1 MVLASLGSHEE
12 GERRAR
18 QIYVIKDAL
27 GPLVTDAYVG
37 VCCKSLQ
44 KLCAKVKMSMLKTQ
58 ENTQVRNTAFDG
70 LVSSDYQNF
79 VNNPVVCE
87 RIVDP
92 QWDPPTLAVARWV

>member
-18 QIYVIKDAL
+18 QLYVIKDAL

-44 KLCAKVKMSMLKTQ
+44 KLCAKVKVSMLR
-58 ENTQVRNTAFDG
+58 ERVNTQMRNTAFDG
-70 LVSSDYQNF
+70 LVSSDYQRY
-79 VNNPVVCE
+79 VNSPDVCE
-87 RIVDP
+87 RIFDP
-92 QWDPPTLAVARWV
+92 KWDPTCKVIARWV

>member
-44 KLCAKVKMSMLKTQ
+44 KLCAKVKMSMLRTQ
-58 ENTQVRNTAFDG
+58 ENTRAKITAFDG
-70 LVSSDYQNF
+70 LVSSDYQNY

>member
-18 QIYVIKDAL
+18 QLYVIKDAL

-44 KLCAKVKMSMLKTQ
+44 KLCAKVKASMLRPPD
-58 ENTQVRNTAFDG
+58 NTQRDTTFDA
-70 LVSSDYQNF
+70 LVSSSYQDY
-79 VNNPVVCE
+79 VNNPDVCE
-87 RIVDP
+87 RIVD
-92 QWDPPTLAVARWV
+92 A

>member
-18 QIYVIKDAL
+18 QLYVIKDAL

-44 KLCAKVKMSMLKTQ
+44 KLCAKVKVSMLRTR
-58 ENTQVRNTAFDG
+58 ENTQMRNTAFDA
-70 LVSSDYQNF
+70 LVSSDYQHY
-79 VNNPVVCE
+79 VNSPGVCE

-92 QWDPPTLAVARWV
+92 KWDPPCKVIARWV